1 MLNNVN
7 FNNIL
12 LISDYKRTFWEEV
25 KYQVEDLF
33 SVVIDFFEGLYS
45 GITGI
50 LGTDITNLFLIALA
64 ALIVMLVAMAIIN
77 R

>member
-1 MLNNVN
+1 MLNNFN